1 MACLFFF
8 FFFFAS
14 NVVLLL
20 NIFFF
25 ISFLVILRFFSSV
38 LSISWERT
46 SIKTMYIPF
55 AQFYIIRIRLR
66 FMCAYEKYRSLF
78 VLLVDRFML
87 QKLPWSTVSCSANNC
102 FNARVN
108 GDDQTVFYWVDIL
121 SKKKP
126 TIYSTNEKK
135 TCSLS
140 GKRKQSINE
149 LHKWGDFF
157 FVFVS
162 LSIIFFSFLFE
173 SMSYKKCVCSITY
186 FYS

>member
-25 ISFLVILRFFSSV
+25 HLISSDFTFFSSV

-78 VLLVDRFML
+78 VLLEDRFML

-121 SKKKP
+121 SKKKT

-135 TCSLS
+135 RVHSQ
-140 GKRKQSINE
+140 GNVNNR
-149 LHKWGDFF
+149 
-157 FVFVS
+157 
-162 LSIIFFSFLFE
+162 
-173 SMSYKKCVCSITY
+173 
-186 FYS
+186 